1 MGVLDCARKA
11 TIPQSALSRS
21 QLPLHKGAF
30 NSTTVEFLL
39 APEGSM
45 WEEYKAPLRKC
56 SHSCIFR
63 RFVL

>member
-30 NSTTVEFLL
+30 NSTPIEFIL
-39 APEGSM
+39 APEGSDG
-45 WEEYKAPLRKC
+45 EK
-56 SHSCIFR
+56 
-63 RFVL
+63 